1 MAKDDSSLGKRK
13 SRRRAALRTCLV
25 QARVS
30 PGELEAWR
38 SNARAAGVS
47 SSGLL
52 RQAMTRTG
60 RWTPAG
66 AAVERERTREIARI
80 GRNLNQIARWVNGHK
95 AAADAVEVIVHL
107 IAIDQAVLDLTRPN
121 PPEG

>member
-1 MAKDDSSLGKRK
+1 MAKGDSPLGKRK
-13 SRRRAALRTCLV
+13 SRRRAPLRTCLV

-30 PGELEAWR
+30 PDELEAWR

-66 AAVERERTREIARI
+66 AAVERERTRELARI
-80 GRNLNQIARWVNGHK
+80 GSNLNQIAKWANGYK

-107 IAIDQAVLDLTRPN
+107 IAIDQAVQDLAWPD